1 MYKEKNV
8 GLFNRIKCPNCH
20 KSYDVRMK
28 KSGRQLFCKHCGNYI
43 KITSHNCNYYIE
55 YYCESKRIREKI
67 GNSKILAENVLRK
80 RKVEIAESKF
90 LDIKKELNVKFDDFI
105 EQYYENHCKVNHRSL
120 EKCADVHV
128 KLLKRYFSGK
138 CLQEITPLVIEKF
151 KAERLK
157 EVSTSTVNRSLS
169 FLKAMFYKA
178 INWGQFEGVNPVSK
192 IKYYKENNKNLRFL
206 EKHEI
211 NRILQFCKGS
221 IGGIIII
228 ALNTGMRRGEIF
240 NLKWRDIDFKR
251 DIISLLKTK
260 SGDKRMIPINEF
272 LKNKLISIRKHPK
285 SEYVFCKQDGQPYK
299 DIRTQFN
306 TVLRNAG
313 ISKMRFHDLR
323 HTFASQLVMNGIDLN
338 TVRELLGHAD
348 LKTTLIYSHLS
359 QDHKKQAVN
368 VLCSNR
374 DTAWTFSDDAEK
386 ELKSPSFITV

>member
-1 MYKEKNV
+1 
-8 GLFNRIKCPNCH
+8 
-20 KSYDVRMK
+20 
-28 KSGRQLFCKHCGNYI
+28 
-43 KITSHNCNYYIE
+43 
-55 YYCESKRIREKI
+55 
-67 GNSKILAENVLRK
+67 
-80 RKVEIAESKF
+80 
-90 LDIKKELNVKFDDFI
+90 
-105 EQYYENHCKVNHRSL
+105 
-120 EKCADVHV
+120 
-128 KLLKRYFSGK
+128 
-138 CLQEITPLVIEKF
+138 
-151 KAERLK
+151 
-157 EVSTSTVNRSLS
+157 
-169 FLKAMFYKA
+169 
-178 INWGQFEGVNPVSK
+178 
-192 IKYYKENNKNLRFL
+192 
-206 EKHEI
+206 
-211 NRILQFCKGS
+211 
-221 IGGIIII
+221 
-228 ALNTGMRRGEIF
+228 MRRGEIF